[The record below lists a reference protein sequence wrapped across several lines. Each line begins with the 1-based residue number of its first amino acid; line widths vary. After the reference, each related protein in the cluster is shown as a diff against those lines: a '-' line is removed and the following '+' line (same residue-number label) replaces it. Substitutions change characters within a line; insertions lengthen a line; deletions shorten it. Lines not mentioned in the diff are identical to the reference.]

1 MFKKIAT
8 FAALAGLGLMLIAGA
23 QQHPAVAQSDGGI
36 KRTPVQKFDI
46 PDSKYETVV
55 AIAEL
60 GPNVVA
66 GRHTHPGP
74 ESSYVLEGELTLMVE
89 GKPDQVFKAGQAF
102 NIAAGTPHDAKAGA
116 NGVKILATYI
126 VEKGKPLAAPVK

>member
-1 MFKKIAT
+1 MVKKIAIIAAFAMLGTT
-8 FAALAGLGLMLIAGA
+8 FAVSVHQRL
-23 QQHPAVAQSDGGI
+23 AVAEPAQNI
-36 KRTPVQKFDI
+36 KRTPVQKFDV

-60 GPNVVA
+60 GPNVIA

-74 ESSYVLEGELTLMVE
+74 ESSYVLDGELVLMVQ
-89 GKPDQVFKAGQAF
+89 GKPDQTYKAGQAF
-102 NIAAGTPHDAKAGA
+102 NIPAGTPHDAKAGA

-126 VEKGKPLAAPVK
+126 VEKGKPLATPAK